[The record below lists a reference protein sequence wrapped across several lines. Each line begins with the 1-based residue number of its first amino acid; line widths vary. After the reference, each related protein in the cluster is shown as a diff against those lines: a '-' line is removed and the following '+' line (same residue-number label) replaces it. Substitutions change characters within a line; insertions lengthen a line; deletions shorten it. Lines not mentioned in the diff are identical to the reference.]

1 MAKLSL
7 NARVGVIATL
17 TALPIL
23 AGLLVMGVLY
33 ARALI
38 SERTT
43 DLERTAVSISEV
55 LNNRIATSMTFTER
69 LAEYLTGPDQIAILR
84 EQALFSFLPAGATVV
99 VHNLSGAK
107 LFDSQSPELA
117 PSSPSAL
124 AGIRKVLETNASVV
138 TPLYRGQSGTWR
150 VSVLTPLRSHGKI
163 WAVLGVGL
171 SPEQFGA
178 AVGNKGFVYGARWA
192 IVDTEGVIISRSREA
207 EKYVGT
213 KIPAR
218 LLNKERLMSG
228 VSWDSD
234 GVSGEDVVRAWSRV
248 PATGWLVAV
257 VIPQAIV
264 LQPGYFA
271 TYLIISILAAAL
283 SVFMILLRTLLTEVL
298 PSPSEAG
305 GPLAAPLE
313 LGSRRPA

>member
-1 MAKLSL
+1 MTKLSL
-7 NARVGVIATL
+7 NARVGVIAIL

-23 AGLLVMGVLY
+23 AGLIVVGVLY

-55 LNNRIATSMTFTER
+55 LNNRITTSMIFTER

-84 EQALFSFLPAGATVV
+84 EQALFSFVPAGATVV

-107 LFDSQSPELA
+107 LFDSQSSELT

-124 AGIRKVLETNASVV
+124 SGIRKVIETNASVV
-138 TPLYRGQSGTWR
+138 TPLYKGQSGTWR
-150 VSVLTPLRSHGKI
+150 VSLLTPLRSNGKI
-163 WAVLGVGL
+163 WAILGVGL

-178 AVGNKGFVYGARWA
+178 EVGNKGFVHGARWA

-207 EKYVGT
+207 DKYVGT

-218 LLNKERLMSG
+218 LLSKERLMSG

-234 GVSGEDVVRAWSRV
+234 GVSGEEVVRAWARM

-257 VIPQAIV
+257 VIPQVIV

-271 TYLIISILAAAL
+271 TYLIVSILAGAL
-283 SVFMILLRTLLTEVL
+283 SMFMILLRTLLTEVL
-298 PSPSEAG
+298 PTSRDIDEAG
-305 GPLAAPLE
+305 AASLDI
-313 LGSRRPA
+313 GSRRPA